1 MHEDKE
7 YVMTIPTRFTRSML
21 ALTAF
26 ASMLVPLAAQAQFDT
41 QSQPQ
46 AGSYPGWLQQ
56 YDVSYFT
63 VLSAAAGTRG
73 AVTCTDSTIMG
84 NVGSSGA
91 RPAVVKT
98 RCSISGQIVAPVTPS
113 VLAQFN
119 NEFDKI
125 GNKTC
130 QKQLAG
136 TLAGLVLKPGVYCF
150 PASASLT
157 GTVTLDGPAFGVW
170 VIKVNGALTGKS
182 FSMVMAGN
190 GKPCNVY
197 LESVGA
203 TTMTSSNAKG
213 NIFAGQ
219 AITMTGGSFVGR
231 AFAKKAVTMT
241 DIATT
246 GCFKLQQ

>member
-1 MHEDKE
+1 MI
-7 YVMTIPTRFTRSML
+7 IPTRFARSML
-21 ALTAF
+21 ALAAF
-26 ASMLVPLAAQAQFDT
+26 VSTLAPLAAQAQFDT
-41 QSQPQ
+41 ALSQPE
-46 AGSYPGWLQQ
+46 AGSYPGWLVQ

-91 RPAVVKT
+91 RPSVVQT
-98 RCSISGQIVAPVTPS
+98 RCSVSGQVVAPVTPT
-113 VLAQFN
+113 VLAEFN
-119 NEFDKI
+119 NQFDRI
-125 GNKTC
+125 GNRTC

-136 TLAGLVLKPGVYCF
+136 TLAGVILKPGVYCF
-150 PASASLT
+150 PAGASLT
-157 GTVTLDGPAFGVW
+157 GTLTLDGTALGVW
-170 VIKVNGALTGKS
+170 VIKVNGALTGNS
-182 FSMVMAGN
+182 FSMVMAGK

-197 LESVGA
+197 LESSGA
-203 TTMTSSNAKG
+203 TTMTTSNAKG

-241 DIATT
+241 DIAAT
-246 GCFKLQQ
+246 GCVRLQ